1 MRIKRT
7 VLAMLI
13 LVLCVFVGACSGS
26 DSGSKKS
33 SEKKSDKNTSSASDK
48 NDSDDGKSA
57 IMDLLNGDK
66 KDANPDSKEDEK
78 PDSDDKTDVSGQSDK
93 NDPDD
98 EKGKEDLDASYG
110 DKDTSKS
117 DRHIDHKYFELVT
130 VNGYTREQIL
140 ADEDLAADLAMWD
153 FLEYGTGV
161 EVSFDYDNGYIQYT
175 WYAVSPNAYS
185 SAPIDNPSATD
196 YMQDYTDFLNM
207 GEQPEWIPI
216 SVRYSDDT
224 ITLTFTEGGATHVYK
239 LRE

>member
-1 MRIKRT
+1 MKGGIMRIKRT
-7 VLAMLI
+7 LLAMLI
-13 LVLCVFVGACSGS
+13 LALCVFICACSGS
-26 DSGSKKS
+26 DSDKKAS
-33 SEKKSDKNTSSASDK
+33 DKKSDKSSSSSSDK
-48 NDSDDGKSA
+48 KDSEEGKSTVL
-57 IMDLLNGDK
+57 DLLGGDK
-66 KDANPDSKEDEK
+66 KDA
-78 PDSDDKTDVSGQSDK
+78 DSDLNT
-93 NDPDD
+93 
-98 EKGKEDLDASYG
+98 G

-224 ITLTFTEGGATHVYK
+224 ITLTFTEGGGTHVYK

>member
-1 MRIKRT
+1 MKGGIMRIKRT
-7 VLAMLI
+7 VLAML
-13 LVLCVFVGACSGS
+13 LLALCVFICACSGS
-26 DSGSKKS
+26 DSDKKAS
-33 SEKKSDKNTSSASDK
+33 DKKSDKSSSSSSDK
-48 NDSDDGKSA
+48 KDSEEGKSTVL
-57 IMDLLNGDK
+57 DLLGGDK
-66 KDANPDSKEDEK
+66 KDA
-78 PDSDDKTDVSGQSDK
+78 DSDLKT
-93 NDPDD
+93 
-98 EKGKEDLDASYG
+98 G
-110 DKDTSKS
+110 DKQDTSKS

-140 ADEDLAADLAMWD
+140 ADENLAADLAMWD

-224 ITLTFTEGGATHVYK
+224 ITLTFTEGGGTHVYK

>member
-7 VLAMLI
+7 LLAMLI
-13 LVLCVFVGACSGS
+13 LALCVFICACSGS
-26 DSGSKKS
+26 DSDKKAS
-33 SEKKSDKNTSSASDK
+33 DKKSDKSSSSSSDK
-48 NDSDDGKSA
+48 KDSEEGKSTV
-57 IMDLLNGDK
+57 MDLLGGDK
-66 KDANPDSKEDEK
+66 KDA
-78 PDSDDKTDVSGQSDK
+78 DSDLNTGDKQDTDNKTDISDK
-93 NDPDD
+93 NDKGDPDD

-140 ADEDLAADLAMWD
+140 ADEDLAADLGMWD